1 MAGGA
6 FRPSLGETPEAE
18 APMTMT
24 REPDTAI
31 DVAPAPPVPPTPNFS
46 RMIRSDLWRL
56 FVTLGVLFAV
66 IVSLLAANNRGGA
79 PAAGGPLEVK
89 LSELKIEPAVLEAD
103 AGQPISITVR
113 NVGTTDHNFAVV
125 GHGKTD
131 MLGPGEST
139 TLELG
144 SLEAGTYETICEVAG
159 HADGGMK
166 GKLVVGGASGGA
178 ATHAMSSEE
187 MDAAYMKSLQAFP
200 AKTDGLGGQPMTPK
214 VVGGVKVFELTA
226 AEAKW
231 EVSPGDVRDAMAYNG
246 QVPGPEIRVKQGDKV
261 KVVLR
266 NELEESTSIHFHG
279 VNVPNSADGVAGI
292 TEDITKPGDTVTYE
306 FSADNSGTHMY
317 HSHMN
322 GATQIPMGLLGAFII
337 EGKDEPKVDIDQTM
351 VINDGPLG
359 FTLNGKSFP
368 ATQPIAAK
376 PGQTVRI
383 RYMNEGLQ
391 GHPMHLHGMEQTV
404 ITKDGWEVPAPYK
417 ADTIWVAPGERYDVL
432 VTARPGVWA
441 FHCHILS
448 HAEGP
453 DGMFGM
459 VTALAV
465 Q

>member
-1 MAGGA
+1 MVMSRQQ
-6 FRPSLGETPEAE
+6 RPAVG
-18 APMTMT
+18 
-24 REPDTAI
+24 
-31 DVAPAPPVPPTPNFS
+31 VAPNAQSPNFS

-56 FVTLGVLFAV
+56 LMTVGVLFAV
-66 IVSLLAANNRGGA
+66 LVSLLTANGRGSSATPTGSLA
-79 PAAGGPLEVK
+79 VELT
-89 LSELKIEPAVLEAD
+89 ELKIEPTVLHAD
-103 AGQPISITVR
+103 AGTPISIAVR
-113 NVGTTDHNFAVV
+113 NTGTTQHNFAVM
-125 GHGKTD
+125 GKGKTD
-131 MLGPGEST
+131 MLGPGESA

-144 SLEAGTYETICEVAG
+144 PLEAGTYETICEVAA

-166 GKLVVGGASGGA
+166 GTLVVGAAAPGAPA
-178 ATHAMSSEE
+178 HAMSAKE
-187 MDAAYMKSLQAFP
+187 MDDAYMKSLEAFP
-200 AKTDGLGGQPMTPK
+200 AETKGTGGQRMTPK
-214 VVGGVKVFELTA
+214 FVGGAQVFELTA
-226 AEAKW
+226 ATTEW
-231 EVSPGDVRDAMAYNG
+231 EVSPGDVRDGMAYNG
-246 QVPGPEIRVKQGDKV
+246 QIPGPEIRVQEGDRV
-261 KVVLR
+261 RVVLR
-266 NELEESTSIHFHG
+266 NDLEESTSIHFHG
-279 VNVPNSADGVAGI
+279 VNVPNSQDGVAGI
-292 TEDITKPGDTVTYE
+292 TEDITGPGDSRTYE
-306 FSADNSGTHMY
+306 FTADNTGTHMY

-322 GATQIPMGLLGAFII
+322 GATQIPMGLLGAFIV
-337 EGKDEPKVDIDQTM
+337 EGKDEPEADVDQTI

-404 ITKDGWEVPAPYK
+404 ITKDGWKLPAPYR
-417 ADTIWVAPGERYDVL
+417 ADTIWVAPGERYDTL

-453 DGMFGM
+453 NGMFGM

>member
-1 MAGGA
+1 
-6 FRPSLGETPEAE
+6 
-18 APMTMT
+18 MTLT
-24 REPDTAI
+24 REHQAAQN
-31 DVAPAPPVPPTPNFS
+31 APEPMAPNFS

-56 FVTLGVLFAV
+56 LMSLGVLFAV
-66 IVSLLAANNRGGA
+66 VVSLLSANDRGGA
-79 PAAGGPLEVK
+79 GAATGPLSVE
-89 LSELKIEPAVLEAD
+89 LTELKIEPAVLRAD
-103 AGQPISITVR
+103 AGAPISIAVK
-113 NVGTTDHNFAVV
+113 NAGTTQHNFAVM
-125 GHGKTD
+125 GKGKTD
-131 MLGPGEST
+131 MLGPGESA

-144 SLEAGTYETICEVAG
+144 SLEPGTYETMCEVAG

-166 GKLVVGGASGGA
+166 GTLVVGGAAGRAS
-178 ATHAMSSEE
+178 THAMSAKE
-187 MDAAYMKSLQAFP
+187 MDDAYMKTLKAFP
-200 AKTDGLGGQPMTPK
+200 AATKGTGGRRMAPK

-226 AEAKW
+226 ATTRW

-246 QVPGPEIRVKQGDKV
+246 QIPGPEIRVKQGDRV
-261 KVVLR
+261 RVVLH
-266 NELEESTSIHFHG
+266 NDLEESTSIHFHG
-279 VNVPNSADGVAGI
+279 LNVPNSQDGVAGI
-292 TEDITKPGDTVTYE
+292 TEDITGPGDSRTYE
-306 FSADNSGTHMY
+306 FTVDNSGTHMY

-322 GATQIPMGLLGAFII
+322 GAMQIPMGLLGAFIV
-337 EGKDEPKVDIDQTM
+337 EGANEPKADVDQTI

-368 ATQPIAAK
+368 ATQPVAAK

-383 RYMNEGLQ
+383 RYLNEGLQ

-404 ITKDGWEVPAPYK
+404 ITKDGWPLPAPYK
-417 ADTIWVAPGERYDVL
+417 ADTIWVAPGERYDTL

-453 DGMFGM
+453 SGMFGM

>member
-1 MAGGA
+1 
-6 FRPSLGETPEAE
+6 
-18 APMTMT
+18 MTMI
-24 REPDTAI
+24 REPNMTI
-31 DVAPAPPVPPTPNFS
+31 ERAPAPPSPPVPNFS

-56 FVTLGVLFAV
+56 FVTLGVLLSV
-66 IVSLLAANNRGGA
+66 IVSLLAANDRSGA
-79 PAAGGPLEVK
+79 PSSGGPLEVALK
-89 LSELKIEPAVLEAD
+89 ELKIEPAVLQAD
-103 AGQPISITVR
+103 AGAPISITVT
-113 NVGTTDHNFAVV
+113 NEGTTDHNFGVV
-125 GHGKTD
+125 GHGKSD

-139 TLELG
+139 VLELG
-144 SLEAGTYETICEVAG
+144 SLEPGTYETICEVPG
-159 HADGGMK
+159 HAEGGMK
-166 GKLVVGGASGGA
+166 GQLVVGGSSGGP
-178 ATHAMSSEE
+178 ATHAMSSDE
-187 MDAAYMKSLQAFP
+187 MDAAYMRSLKAFP
-200 AKTDGLGGQPMTPK
+200 AKTDGLGGRPMTPTI
-214 VVGGVKVFELTA
+214 VGGVKVFELTA
-226 AEAKW
+226 AETRW

-246 QVPGPEIRVKQGDKV
+246 QVPGPEIRVQEDDKV
-261 KVVLR
+261 RVVLQ
-266 NELEESTSIHFHG
+266 NDLNESTSIHFHG

-292 TEDITKPGDTVTYE
+292 TEDITKPGDSVTYE
-306 FSADNSGTHMY
+306 FTAENSGSHMY

-322 GATQIPMGLLGAFII
+322 GAVQIPMGLLGAFIV
-337 EGKDEPKVDIDQTM
+337 EGENEPAVDVDQTM

-404 ITKDGWEVPAPYK
+404 ITKDGWELPAPYK
-417 ADTIWVAPGERYDVL
+417 ADTLWVAPGERYDVL
-432 VTARPGVWA
+432 VEARPGVWA

-453 DGMFGM
+453 SGMFGM

>member
-1 MAGGA
+1 MV
-6 FRPSLGETPEAE
+6 
-18 APMTMT
+18 MT
-24 REPDTAI
+24 REPQSMPGAHD
-31 DVAPAPPVPPTPNFS
+31 PVHEQPNFS

-56 FVTLGVLFAV
+56 LMSLGVVFAIV
-66 IVSLLAANNRGGA
+66 VSLLSANDRAGTGAAT
-79 PAAGGPLEVK
+79 GPLSVE
-89 LSELKIEPAVLEAD
+89 LTELKIEPAVIHAD
-103 AGQPISITVR
+103 AGTPITIEVK
-113 NVGTTDHNFAVV
+113 NAGTTQHNFAVV
-125 GHGKTD
+125 GEGKTD

-144 SLEAGTYETICEVAG
+144 SLEPGTYETICEVAG

-166 GKLVVGGASGGA
+166 GTLVVGGAAGGA
-178 ATHAMSSEE
+178 STHAMSAKE

-200 AKTDGLGGQPMTPK
+200 AKTNGMGGRRMTPK

-226 AEAKW
+226 ATTKW

-246 QVPGPEIRVKQGDKV
+246 QIPGPEIRVKQGDSV
-261 KVVLR
+261 RIVLH
-266 NELEESTSIHFHG
+266 NGLEESTSIHFHG
-279 VNVPNSADGVAGI
+279 INVPNSQDGVAGI
-292 TEDITKPGDTVTYE
+292 TEDITVPGDSRTYE
-306 FSADNSGTHMY
+306 FTADNSGTHMY

-322 GATQIPMGLLGAFII
+322 GATQIPMGLLGAFIV
-337 EGKDEPKVDIDQTM
+337 EGKDEPKVDVDQTI

-368 ATQPIAAK
+368 ATQPIVAK

-391 GHPMHLHGMEQTV
+391 GHPMHLHGMEQLV
-404 ITKDGWEVPAPYK
+404 ITKDGWKLPAPYR
-417 ADTIWVAPGERYDVL
+417 ADTIWVAPGERYDTL

>member
-1 MAGGA
+1 
-6 FRPSLGETPEAE
+6 
-18 APMTMT
+18 MTMT
-24 REPDTAI
+24 HGPRTEI
-31 DVAPAPPVPPTPNFS
+31 EHVPVPPEPPVPNFS

-56 FVTLGVLFAV
+56 FVTLGVIFAV
-66 IVSLLAANNRGGA
+66 VMSLLAANDRSGA
-79 PAAGGPLEVK
+79 PAAGGSLEVV
-89 LSELKIEPAVLEAD
+89 LTELKIEPAVLDAE

-113 NVGTTDHNFAVV
+113 NEGGVDHNFAVV
-125 GHGKTD
+125 GHGKTE
-131 MLGPGEST
+131 MIGAGEST
-139 TLELG
+139 TLDLG
-144 SLEAGTYETICEVAG
+144 PLEAGTYETLCEVAG

-166 GKLVVGGASGGA
+166 GKLVVGGADGGP
-178 ATHAMSSEE
+178 ATHAMSSDE

-200 AKTDGLGGQPMTPK
+200 AKTKGLGGQPMTPTI
-214 VVGGVKVFELTA
+214 VGGVKVFELTA
-226 AEAKW
+226 APTRW

-261 KVVLR
+261 RVVLR
-266 NELEESTSIHFHG
+266 NDLEESTSIHFHG
-279 VNVPNSADGVAGI
+279 INVPNRADGVAGI
-292 TEDITKPGDTVTYE
+292 TEDITKPGDTVRYE
-306 FSADNSGTHMY
+306 FTAENSGTHMY

-322 GATQIPMGLLGAFII
+322 GAVQIPMGLLGGFII
-337 EGKDEPKVDIDQTM
+337 EDSDEPKVDVDETI

-368 ATQPIAAK
+368 ATQPIAAT
-376 PGQTVRI
+376 PGQTIRI

-404 ITKDGWEVPAPYK
+404 ITKDGWKLPAPYK
-417 ADTIWVAPGERYDVL
+417 ADTLWVAPGERYDVL

-453 DGMFGM
+453 NGMFGM

>member
-1 MAGGA
+1 MVMTTDT
-6 FRPSLGETPEAE
+6 RPAVRSDETTPPA
-18 APMTMT
+18 
-24 REPDTAI
+24 
-31 DVAPAPPVPPTPNFS
+31 APPNYS

-66 IVSLLAANNRGGA
+66 ITSLLTANDRSGGA
-79 PAAGGPLEVK
+79 ASSGRPLEVK
-89 LSELKIEPAVLEAD
+89 LSELKIEPAVLRAD
-103 AGQPISITVR
+103 AGPVSITVI
-113 NVGTTDHNFAVV
+113 NTGTTDHNFAVM
-125 GHGKTD
+125 GKGKTD
-131 MLGPGEST
+131 MLGPGESA
-139 TLELG
+139 TLDLG
-144 SLEAGTYETICEVAG
+144 SLEPGTYETLCEVAG

-166 GKLVVGGASGGA
+166 GQLMVGGSSAGA
-178 ATHAMSSEE
+178 TTHAMSSKE
-187 MDAAYMKSLQAFP
+187 MDAAYMESLRAFP
-200 AKTDGLGGQPMTPK
+200 AETKGTGGQRMSPE
-214 VVGGVKVFELTA
+214 VVGEVKVFELTA
-226 AEAKW
+226 APTKW
-231 EVSPGDVRDAMAYNG
+231 EISPGDVRDAMAYNG

-261 KVVLR
+261 RVVLH

-279 VNVPNSADGVAGI
+279 INVPNSADGVAGI
-292 TEDITKPGDTVTYE
+292 TEDITGPGGSRTYE
-306 FSADNSGTHMY
+306 FTADNSGTHMY

-322 GATQIPMGLLGAFII
+322 GALQIPMGLLGAFII
-337 EGKDEPKVDIDQTM
+337 EDKDEPKADVDQTI

-404 ITKDGWEVPAPYK
+404 ITKDGWKLPAPYK
-417 ADTIWVAPGERYDVL
+417 ADTIWIAPGERYDTL

-453 DGMFGM
+453 NGMFGM